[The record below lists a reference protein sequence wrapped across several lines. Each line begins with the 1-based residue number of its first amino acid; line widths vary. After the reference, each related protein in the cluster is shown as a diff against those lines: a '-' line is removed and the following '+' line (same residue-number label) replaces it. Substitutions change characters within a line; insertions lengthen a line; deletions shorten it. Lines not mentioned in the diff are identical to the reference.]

1 MTAGSGKS
9 SLMLS
14 LFRLIDINAGS
25 ILLDGVD
32 TASIALDSL
41 RKQLAII
48 PQVRM
53 QAWAY
58 KLWFA
63 VLKAPSVDRNQSRP
77 SDVSMLVQEWCRHAQ
92 LKHTHIIS
100 RQSWPCFWCRI
111 PLLCSCPLT
120 SM

>member
-1 MTAGSGKS
+1 MLPDLLTHTMTAGSGKS

-48 PQVRM
+48 PQVSM
-53 QAWAY
+53 QGM
-58 KLWFA
+58 
-63 VLKAPSVDRNQSRP
+63 VLYS
-77 SDVSMLVQEWCRHAQ
+77 
-92 LKHTHIIS
+92 
-100 RQSWPCFWCRI
+100 
-111 PLLCSCPLT
+111 
-120 SM
+120 